1 MLSFFTVYRE
11 GFETVLFYQALF
23 SFAKYMETYVAAGL
37 IIGIAAIVGVVFV
50 IRKFGKRLPL
60 RALFGLTIAVGSY
73 MSITFIGNAIR
84 SFQEAGLISTTPLF
98 GTIPRLDINLAEM
111 TGIHPTLETIV
122 AQVILLGI
130 YILGSA
136 YILFIQPR
144 KKHVVEAMRK
154 SVKDRDKSP
163 LS

>member
-1 MLSFFTVYRE
+1 
-11 GFETVLFYQALF
+11 
-23 SFAKYMETYVAAGL
+23 MESYVAAGL
-37 IIGIAAIVGVVFV
+37 VIGLAAIVGVVFI

-84 SFQEAGLISTTPLF
+84 EFQEAGYITTTPLF
-98 GTIPRLDINLAEM
+98 GMIPRLDINLAEM
-111 TGIHPTLETIV
+111 TGIHPTLETILG
-122 AQVILLGI
+122 QVILLSI
-130 YILGSA
+130 YIIGTA

-144 KKHVVEAMRK
+144 KKRALTAMRK
-154 SVKDRDKSP
+154 SIKDKDNHA